1 MFTTVLLPNW
11 FERPAA
17 AATTALRKPAGAF
30 AVLEPQDRLN
40 CRPFAA
46 PTTVVVES
54 CLSVKEE
61 ICATDRLLA

>member
-17 AATTALRKPAGAF
+17 AATTALRKPVGAF
-30 AVLEPQDRLN
+30 AVLKPQDRLN
-40 CRPFAA
+40 RRPFAA

-61 ICATDRLLA
+61 IWVIDRLSA